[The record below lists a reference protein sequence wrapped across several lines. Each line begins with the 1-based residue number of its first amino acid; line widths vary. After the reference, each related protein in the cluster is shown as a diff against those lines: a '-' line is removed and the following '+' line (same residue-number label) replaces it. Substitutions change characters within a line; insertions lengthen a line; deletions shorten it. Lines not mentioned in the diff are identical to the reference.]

1 MKTLSQTKALK
12 ELQKLKT
19 TYQSFIK
26 TNYEHKAQDCQTC
39 PTKGACCL
47 DAHFV
52 NVHITKLEA
61 VAIRKTLENL
71 SEENQREIYERAAES
86 VKKYDLKTSGDTF
99 AQTFACPLFE
109 KSVGCLAHFSAK
121 PAPCIQHACYENK
134 ADLPPDRLQHEIEDK
149 IERLNKRTY
158 GKDWAWLALPVQL
171 GLVNPFVEN
180 LNSKEKC
187 PQIDTNEINGK

>member
-1 MKTLSQTKALK
+1 MKTLSETKALQ

-19 TYQSFIK
+19 AYQSLIK

-61 VAIRKTLENL
+61 VAIRKTLENF
-71 SEENQREIYERAAES
+71 SQERQREIYARAAET
-86 VKKYDLKTSGDTF
+86 VEKYDLKTSGDTF
-99 AQTFACPLFE
+99 LKTFACPLFE
-109 KSVGCLAHFSAK
+109 KGVGCLVHFEGK
-121 PAPCIQHACYENK
+121 PAPCISHGCYGNK
-134 ADLPPDRLQHEIEDK
+134 ADLPPDKLQFEIENK

-158 GKDWAWLALPVQL
+158 GNAFSWLPLPVWLSLINSL
-171 GLVNPFVEN
+171 GEN
-180 LNSKEKC
+180 LKDSFTKAVL
-187 PQIDTNEINGK
+187 

>member
-1 MKTLSQTKALK
+1 MKMLSQTKALK

-19 TYQSFIK
+19 AYQSFVK

-61 VAIRKTLENL
+61 VAIRQILETLC
-71 SEENQREIYERAAES
+71 EEKQRDIYKRAAET
-86 VKKYDLKTSGDTF
+86 VKKYDLKTSGDSF

-109 KSVGCLAHFSAK
+109 KGVGCLAHSSAK

-134 ADLPPDRLQHEIEDK
+134 ADLPPDQLQYEIEDK

-158 GKDWAWLALPVQL
+158 GNTLAWLPLPVWL
-171 GLVNPFVEN
+171 GLVNPFAEN
-180 LNSKEKC
+180 LKSKE
-187 PQIDTNEINGK
+187 